1 MNSTSFK
8 LSNVNFALILGAG
21 HGIGLALVKELLNQ
35 ENIRVYAT
43 YRNQDKAKDLLE
55 LSNKNDNLKI
65 ERLDPLDEIKLDEFI
80 EVIQS
85 ETQCLDIVIN
95 SIGTLHEEYQPE
107 RSLKDINVKQ
117 LQHYFTVNSII
128 TPIIAQKVQPLLS
141 KETISIFTTISAK
154 VGSIED
160 NKIGGW
166 YGYRASK
173 AALNMFLK
181 NISIEFNRKRLKS
194 IVLSIHPGTTITD
207 LSKPFIAN
215 TKYQLH
221 TPEDTAQNILKVL
234 EDKTLESNGNFY
246 SWDGESI
253 TW

>member
-1 MNSTSFK
+1 MNLTNFK
-8 LSNVNFALILGAG
+8 LNDVTSALILGAG
-21 HGIGLALVKELLNQ
+21 HGIGLALVKVLLKKD
-35 ENIRVYAT
+35 NIKIYAT
-43 YRNQDKAKDLLE
+43 YRNQEKANELLE
-55 LSNKNDNLKI
+55 LNDSSNNLHI
-65 ERLDPLDEIKLDEFI
+65 ARVDPINEEKLDEFI
-80 EVIQS
+80 DLIK
-85 ETQCLDIVIN
+85 TQTDCLDLVIN

-107 RSLKDINVKQ
+107 RSLKDINIKQ

-128 TPIIAQKVQPLLS
+128 TPVIAQKVAPLLS
-141 KETISIFTTISAK
+141 KKSISVFTTISAK

-181 NISIEFNRKRLKS
+181 NISIEFSRKRLKS
-194 IVLSIHPGTTITD
+194 IVLAIHPGTTITE
-207 LSKPFIAN
+207 LSKPFISN

-234 EDKTLESNGNFY
+234 EDKTLDNNGEFY

-253 TW
+253 KW